1 VGRSFEDEWLET
13 GFGEFKCGG
22 EPCWAGSDHEVG
34 CLVRKRMQ
42 ILERKTWY
50 EVMRS
55 SNNVN
60 ATKE

>member
-1 VGRSFEDEWLET
+1 
-13 GFGEFKCGG
+13 
-22 EPCWAGSDHEVG
+22 VG

-42 ILERKTWY
+42 ILERKARY